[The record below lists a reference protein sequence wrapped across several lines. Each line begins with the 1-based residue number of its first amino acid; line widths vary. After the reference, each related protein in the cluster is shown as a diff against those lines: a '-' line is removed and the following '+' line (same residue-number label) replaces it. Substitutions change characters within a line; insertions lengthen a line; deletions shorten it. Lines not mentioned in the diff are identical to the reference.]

1 LEEDGHAVY
10 ISSVSGKMELTL
22 YRPYFY
28 DWAYINT
35 HIHPG
40 AIDFFKGQVP
50 RWVVFENFKVKFV
63 QVDRNY
69 NYLEDVE
76 KSEQDTEYTNIIH
89 EECVAEWSAIEL
101 KINT

>member
-1 LEEDGHAVY
+1 
-10 ISSVSGKMELTL
+10 MELTL

-35 HIHPG
+35 HIDERG
-40 AIDFFKGQVP
+40 YYFGQVP